1 MYFKLI
7 LLWSP
12 VFKPQI
18 LGVVW
23 PEGLAVT
30 LKLSTQAV
38 ESSVAVGPAVM
49 KDSKSNLTVQTS
61 EKKQNFCL
69 YNTIPIIRHEIYH
82 NVMIKFPQELLRIY
96 FWRRRDRMRELLVRW
111 QFRCNLS
118 HV

>member
-1 MYFKLI
+1 MWRKNMYFKLI

-61 EKKQNFCL
+61 EKKHNFC
-69 YNTIPIIRHEIYH
+69 YIIPMIRHEIYH
-82 NVMIKFPQELLRIY
+82 NFMNKFQQELLEINFCICDTMHQY
-96 FWRRRDRMRELLVRW
+96 M
-111 QFRCNLS
+111 
-118 HV
+118 

>member
-1 MYFKLI
+1 MWRKNMYFKLI

-61 EKKQNFCL
+61 EKNKNFVPK
-69 YNTIPIIRHEIYH
+69 NSWSPRGPGT
-82 NVMIKFPQELLRIY
+82 
-96 FWRRRDRMRELLVRW
+96 
-111 QFRCNLS
+111 
-118 HV
+118 